1 MGVMYIA
8 PRTCEKGWL
17 GQTFSKR
24 CATNNKYTKWVFVIG
39 IYYIVCVALYGNVNK
54 TRQTID

>member
-17 GQTFSKR
+17 CLTFSKR
-24 CATNNKYTKWVFVIG
+24 CATNNKYTLGYLLLGNTIKT
-39 IYYIVCVALYGNVNK
+39 CMVAP
-54 TRQTID
+54 